1 MDANVSNDAS
11 GAAIHGYS
19 RAEVDD
25 FLKAAAVE
33 RARLEAEIADAR
45 ARAGRARSAIGMHR
59 VMVSML
65 LETQR
70 ELTELRLDAEARAEQ
85 IVADAEREAGAIG
98 AGTGMSTWMRDEPFT
113 IDTQAPATSLIDLGV
128 EQAVGVPHA
137 NGVEQNGRAHH
148 PSADPSAGADPA
160 ADAERDEYFD
170 FLRAALADDSPLGP
184 NPE

>member
-25 FLKAAAVE
+25 FLEAAAVE
-33 RARLEAEIADAR
+33 RARLEVEIADAR

-85 IVADAEREAGAIG
+85 IVAEAEREANEMLAASGASG
-98 AGTGMSTWMRDEPFT
+98 WTHDEPFT
-113 IDTQAPATSLIDLGV
+113 LDPQAPITSMIDL
-128 EQAVGVPHA
+128 VGVAEQDGGVLQA
-137 NGVEQNGRAHH
+137 NGVEQNGRASH
-148 PSADPSAGADPA
+148 PSVDPSAGAEP
-160 ADAERDEYFD
+160 EPDEYFD
-170 FLRAALADDSPLGP
+170 FLRGALADDSPLGP
-184 NPE
+184 KPE